1 MSAIASP
8 KVVPG
13 RPGPG
18 RDHQS
23 FAERTNAHLT
33 RGVVGFPTALAT
45 SIGVVMASP
54 VILTATTGF
63 SIGGGVFV
71 IAMLVAFVLMLAQAS
86 TFSEAVA
93 LLPTAGSVYDY
104 IACGTGRFFAI
115 TGTISAYMLVHV
127 FAGTAET
134 ILSGVMATVNFPQLH
149 GMLAAHDATWAVGV
163 GLVVLFAIL
172 NYFGVTA
179 FAKVEIV
186 LTFCMWTT
194 LVIFGVLGLSMAAH
208 VKLDGWFG
216 ASAVGSDAFTVM
228 SLVGLAM
235 FMFLGVE
242 FVTPLAPDLRNAHR
256 SIPRAMFVG
265 LCMVSLC
272 MLMWGAAVQRQVPN
286 TAVDPKGLVHLLE
299 TPEAIPAFAQ
309 QVLGPFGRIWLGIAF
324 LCAGAA
330 TINTLMAGLP
340 RILYGMAVDGALPKA
355 FAYLHPRYRSPVVG
369 IVVSA
374 AIPIAH
380 VIYIKGD
387 LDRILPLVLAAVCA
401 WGTAYLLVN
410 LSVVLL
416 RIRRPELVRAYRS
429 PWFPLPQVVASAG
442 ILMAIWYITPPN
454 MNPRDIYVPFGV
466 MLGLTALY
474 AFVWTKFVQ
483 RKPLFALACVEDVM
497 EGEFNRAEANLGQ
510 Q

>member
-1 MSAIASP
+1 MS
-8 KVVPG
+8 
-13 RPGPG
+13 
-18 RDHQS
+18 
-23 FAERTNAHLT
+23 FTERTNAHLKQ
-33 RGVVGFPTALAT
+33 GVVGFPTALAT
-45 SIGVVMASP
+45 SVGVVMASP

-63 SIGGGVFV
+63 SIGGWVFV
-71 IAMLVAFVLMLAQAS
+71 VAMLIAFGLMLAQSS
-86 TFSEAVA
+86 TFAEAA
-93 LLPTAGSVYDY
+93 TLLPTAGSVYDY
-104 IACGTGRFFAI
+104 IACGSGRFLAI

-134 ILSGVMATVNFPQLH
+134 ILSGVMATVNFPELH
-149 GMLAAHDATWAVGV
+149 GALAAHDATWAVGV
-163 GLVVLFAIL
+163 GLVVLFAVL

-179 FAKVEIV
+179 FARVEV
-186 LTFCMWTT
+186 FLTFCMWTT
-194 LVIFGVLGLSMAAH
+194 LVIFGILGLSMSAQ

-216 ASAVGSDAFTVM
+216 ASAVGSDVFTVM

-265 LCMVSLC
+265 LCLVSLC

-286 TAVDPKGLVHLLE
+286 TPIDPKGLVHLLE
-299 TPEAIPAFAQ
+299 TPDAIPAFAQ
-309 QVLGPFGRIWLGIAF
+309 QVLGPFGRIWMGLAF

-355 FAYLHPRYRSPVVG
+355 FAYLHPKYRSPVVG

-374 AIPIAH
+374 IIPIAH
-380 VIYIKGD
+380 VIYIHGD

-416 RIRRPELVRAYRS
+416 RVRRPELARAYRS
-429 PWFPLPQVVASAG
+429 PFFPLPQIVASVG
-442 ILMAIWYITPPN
+442 ILVAIWYITPPG

-474 AFVWTKFVQ
+474 ALVWTLLVQ
-483 RKPLFALACVEDVM
+483 RRPLFTPAQVEEVM
-497 EGEFNRAEANLGQ
+497 EGEFARVVSRVFAH
-510 Q
+510 

>member
-1 MSAIASP
+1 MTLES
-8 KVVPG
+8 
-13 RPGPG
+13 
-18 RDHQS
+18 
-23 FAERTNAHLT
+23 RTQAHLT

-63 SIGGGVFV
+63 SIGGWVFV
-71 IAMLVAFVLMLAQAS
+71 MAMLIAFVLMLAQAS
-86 TFSEAVA
+86 TFSEAA
-93 LLPTAGSVYDY
+93 TLLPTAGSVYDY
-104 IACGTGRFFAI
+104 IACGAGRFLAI

-134 ILSGVMATVNFPQLH
+134 ILSGVMATVNFPALH
-149 GMLAAHDATWAVGV
+149 GVLVEHDATWAVGV
-163 GLVVLFAIL
+163 GLVAFFAVL

-179 FAKVEIV
+179 FARVEIF

-194 LVIFGVLGLSMAAH
+194 LVIFGVLGLSMVAQ

-216 ASAVGSDAFTVM
+216 ASAVGSDIFAVM

-235 FMFLGVE
+235 FMFFGVE
-242 FVTPLAPDLRNAHR
+242 FVTPLAPDLRSAHR

-265 LCMVSLC
+265 LCMVLLC
-272 MLMWGAAVQRQVPN
+272 MLMWGAAMQRQVPN
-286 TAVDPKGLVHLLE
+286 TPLDPKGLVHLLE

-309 QVLGPFGRIWLGIAF
+309 QVLGPFGRIWLGLAF

-340 RILYGMAVDGALPKA
+340 RILYGMAVDSALPKA
-355 FAYLHPRYRSPVVG
+355 FAYLHPKYRSPVVG

-374 AIPIAH
+374 LIPIVH
-380 VIYIKGD
+380 VVYIKGD
-387 LDRILPLVLAAVCA
+387 LDRILPLVLAAVCS
-401 WGTAYLLVN
+401 WGVAYLLVN

-416 RIRRPELVRAYRS
+416 RIRRPDLTRAYRS
-429 PWFPLPQVVASAG
+429 PWFPLPQIVASVG
-442 ILMAIWYITPPN
+442 ILTAIWYITPPN

-474 AFVWTKFVQ
+474 ALVWTKLVQ
-483 RKPLFALACVEDVM
+483 RRPLFTPARVEAVM
-497 EGEFNRAEANLGQ
+497 EGEFRRAEAGSAVR
-510 Q
+510 